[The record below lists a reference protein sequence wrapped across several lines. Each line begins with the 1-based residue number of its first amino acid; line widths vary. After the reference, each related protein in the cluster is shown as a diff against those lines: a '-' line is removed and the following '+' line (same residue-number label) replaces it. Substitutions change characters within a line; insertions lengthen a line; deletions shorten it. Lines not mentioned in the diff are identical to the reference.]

1 MNSKV
6 QAFAL
11 LLVAMALMHV
21 GQQLFAQAKQA
32 LLT

>member
-6 QAFAL
+6 QGFAL
-11 LLVAMALMHV
+11 LLVAMALMYV

-32 LLT
+32 LLA